1 MDKDEVGLCR
11 SEVDGWNYP
20 IRLIDSIPH
29 SLYYMRDS
37 VLFID
42 STSCQA
48 ERITTTDGMLIDAWH
63 GDGMVQHP
71 VKLIDAKQASQG
83 IGNKDIKMGI

>member
-1 MDKDEVGLCR
+1 MGLCR

-20 IRLIDSIPH
+20 IRLIDPIPH
-29 SLYYMRDS
+29 SLHATGPN
-37 VLFID
+37 L
-42 STSCQA
+42 CQA
-48 ERITTTDGMLIDAWH
+48 EKITTTDGKLIDAWH

-83 IGNKDIKMGI
+83 IGNKDIKIGDLE

>member
-1 MDKDEVGLCR
+1 VSFGSR
-11 SEVDGWNYP
+11 GWNYP
-20 IRLIDSIPH
+20 IRLIEQPPT
-29 SLYYMRDS
+29 LYMRQPN
-37 VLFID
+37 L
-42 STSCQA
+42 CQA
-48 ERITTTDGMLIDAWH
+48 ESFTCTVGMLIDAWH